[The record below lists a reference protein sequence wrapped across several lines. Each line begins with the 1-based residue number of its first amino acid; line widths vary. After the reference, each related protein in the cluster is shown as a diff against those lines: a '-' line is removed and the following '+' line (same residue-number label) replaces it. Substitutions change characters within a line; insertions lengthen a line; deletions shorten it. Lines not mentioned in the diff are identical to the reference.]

1 MRTVGCTLPILRAAL
16 VLLAA
21 ELGVVG
27 SVTAGDTPPASK
39 LSIPR
44 ISNPPVLA
52 DFLSMEPSNSHG
64 MVAVKEFVQRR
75 PDDGKPA
82 TQRTVVYLGYDDKN
96 LYLVFVCYEAD
107 PGKIRANMAKRE
119 EVFDDDIILLVLDT
133 FHDGRRAYLFLV
145 NPLGIQADGLVA
157 AGLPDDYSFDALWYS
172 QGKRTAQGYVV
183 WMAIPFRSLRFSS
196 ESKQTWGIAV
206 GRSSPYRNEQSWWPY
221 VTDRVENVISQ
232 AATLDGLENISPGR
246 NLQFIPYGFFRSFRS
261 LDTLNTPPRFDT
273 KPAKM
278 DLGLDTKAILKD
290 SLVLDFTLNPDFSQV
305 ESDEPQVTV
314 NQRFEVFFP
323 EKRPFFL
330 ENSTFFQT
338 PINLLFT
345 RRIADPQYGAR
356 TTGKLGHYA
365 LGAFFIDDR
374 SPGKSVPTTN
384 ALFGKRAY
392 NGIFRIARDIS
403 RESTVGLMFT
413 DREFQGSFNRVVGPD
428 VRFKLSPCWVLQGQ
442 GVASQTRAPNGQS
455 LSGPAYLANLSRS
468 GRSLNYSLEYD
479 DIDASFRANDGF
491 IPRVDIRQVNQFI
504 QYSYWPKSKA
514 ILNYNPSLSVSG
526 VWDHNGLRQ
535 DWLVQPGFDLELRRQ
550 TGFFV
555 GYTFKHER
563 FRGIDF
569 PKRNLVLE
577 VASFA
582 FAKISFRAHLETGTD
597 VNFSS
602 ATGLLP
608 FLGRITTFRFT
619 NTLRPTNGLRIDNT
633 YIFDRLV
640 QRGTGASVFNNH
652 IARTK
657 FNYQFTP
664 RLSLRS
670 ILQYQATLVNPSL
683 TSLPTTRRFTGDI
696 LLTYLVHPG
705 TVLYVGYND
714 IVDNPDPRFL
724 LPGTPP
730 PPPRTRFLETG
741 RQLFVKFSYLFRF

>member
-1 MRTVGCTLPILRAAL
+1 
-16 VLLAA
+16 VLLAVG
-21 ELGVVG
+21 LGVVG
-27 SVTAGDTPPASK
+27 SATAGGDTTPARK
-39 LSIPR
+39 LTIPR

-52 DFLSMEPSNSHG
+52 DFLSMEPTNSHG

-119 EVFDDDIILLVLDT
+119 EVFDDDTILLVLDT

-183 WMAIPFRSLRFSS
+183 WMAIPFKSLRFSS

-206 GRSSPYRNEQSWWPY
+206 GRSSPYLNEQSWWPY

-261 LDTLNTPPRFDT
+261 LDTVNTPPRFDT

-356 TTGKLGHYA
+356 MTGKLGHYA

-374 SPGKSVPTTN
+374 APGKRVPITD
-384 ALFGKRAY
+384 ASFGKRAY
-392 NGIFRIARDIS
+392 NGIVRIARDIS

-413 DREFQGSFNRVVGPD
+413 DRELQGSFNRVVGPD
-428 VRFKLSPCWVLQGQ
+428 VRIKLSPNWVLQGQ
-442 GVASQTRAPNGQS
+442 GVASHTRTLDEQS

-479 DIDASFRANDGF
+479 DIAASFRANDGF

-504 QYSYWPKSKA
+504 QYSFWPKSKT
-514 ILNYNPSLSVSG
+514 ILNYNPSFSVSG

-555 GYTFKHER
+555 GYTLKHER
-563 FRGIDF
+563 FRGTDF

-582 FAKISFRAHLETGTD
+582 FAKISFRAHMETGTD
-597 VNFSS
+597 VNFSP
-602 ATGLLP
+602 ATDLPP

-633 YIFDRLV
+633 YIFDRLI

-657 FNYQFTP
+657 FNYQSH
-664 RLSLRS
+664 RASRCAASCS
-670 ILQYQATLVNPSL
+670 I
-683 TSLPTTRRFTGDI
+683 R
-696 LLTYLVHPG
+696 
-705 TVLYVGYND
+705 
-714 IVDNPDPRFL
+714 
-724 LPGTPP
+724 PP
-730 PPPRTRFLETG
+730 W
-741 RQLFVKFSYLFRF
+741 